1 MPRSLLAVLT
11 VGLLLS
17 GSVRAAD
24 DKEKP
29 KRTQQCF
36 CDTVRLLIEMSG
48 SEPACAEELQQIY
61 DQLRKLDKGNTGK
74 IDPEA
79 LKAEGDRILRQRL
92 QDVFTRL
99 DTNKDG
105 KISKEEARG
114 LIKEHFDRLD
124 TNKDGFIAFDELL
137 KAAKERRERPPTENK
152 PTTNPPKEKEKK

>member
-11 VGLLLS
+11 VGLLLA

-29 KRTQQCF
+29 KRTQGF
-36 CDTVRLLIEMSG
+36 CDTVRLLIEMSS

-74 IDPEA
+74 LDPEA
-79 LKAEGDRILRQRL
+79 LKAEGERILRQRL
-92 QDVFTRL
+92 QDVFSRL

-114 LIKEHFDRLD
+114 LIKEHFDRID
-124 TNKDGFIAFDELL
+124 TNKDGFITFDELL
-137 KAAKERRERPPTENK
+137 EAAQQRREHPPTTIK
-152 PTTNPPKEKEKK
+152 PTTNPSKEKEKN